1 MFMRLKNHEAVDNFN
16 RKNLVQKVSPDD
28 SLFKDEVLV

>member
-1 MFMRLKNHEAVDNFN
+1 MRLKNHEAVDN